1 MHGLHP
7 LPITEYHQSTFA
19 AHLSLTVN
27 WGTIR
32 SYLSAIRFV
41 QIRAGLPDP
50 TLPPSPRLPYIL
62 KGIRKSSPQRARH
75 QRLPITPGLLRSIHS
90 LWSQQPLTFDRIM
103 LWATF
108 CTGFFGFMRAGEFT
122 VSNLLEP
129 PCLSLADVKID
140 SHENPHILTL
150 HLRRSK
156 TDQFARG
163 AHIYLGRTQT
173 VLCPVSALLAY
184 LAVRPPTPGPLFIFA
199 DGSPLTRHK
208 LICHL
213 RHAISQL
220 GISAAGYSGHSFRI
234 GAATTAAGIGISDS
248 NIQLLG
254 RWRSSAFL
262 TYIRSS
268 NDHLAAVSTLMAS
281 SK

>member
-19 AHLSLTVN
+19 AHLSLSVN
-27 WGTIR
+27 RGTIR

-41 QIRAGLPDP
+41 QIRMGLPDP
-50 TLPPSPRLPYIL
+50 TLPPSPRLPYVL
-62 KGIRKSSPQRARH
+62 KGIRNLAPEHSRL
-75 QRLPITPGLLRSIHS
+75 QRLPITPGLLRSIRS
-90 LWSQQPLTFDRIM
+90 LWSQQPLTFDRVM
-103 LWATF
+103 LWAAF

-122 VSNLLEP
+122 TNNFIEP
-129 PCLSLADVKID
+129 PGLSLKDIAID
-140 SHENPHILTL
+140 SHQNPQILTL

-156 TDQFARG
+156 TDPFGRG
-163 AHIYLGRTQT
+163 THIHLGRTQT
-173 VLCPVSALLAY
+173 DLCPVSAMLSY
-184 LAVRPPTPGPLFIFA
+184 LAIRPSTSGPLFIFK
-199 DGSPLTRHK
+199 DGSPLTKPK

-213 RHAISQL
+213 RNAISQL
-220 GISAAGYSGHSFRI
+220 GLNTAGYSGHSFRI
-234 GAATTAAGIGISDS
+234 GAASTTARIGISDS

-254 RWRSSAFL
+254 RWKSSAFL

-268 NDHLAAVSTLMAS
+268 TDQLAAVSALMAL